1 MASQPEFVRIA
12 GVDANAGAGSP
23 APAATNLEKHRVAC
37 LPVLVLH
44 VHSACNCRCVMCDIW
59 KTKESRSLR
68 PAHLEAHLESI
79 RRLSVRWVVFSG
91 GEPMLNR
98 EFPLLCSMLRREN
111 IRLTLLTTGLLLG
124 KYASEVADSFD
135 DAIVSLDGPEP
146 VHNLVRRID
155 GAFAVIQ
162 SGVAAVRK
170 QRPEF
175 SFTARTTIQ
184 KANHRQLRETVA
196 AAKLL
201 GLNGISFLAADL
213 TSEAF
218 NRPVSWSAGRQSE
231 VGLSVNDVAALEDEL
246 DLLID
251 ENSEEIRSG
260 YIAESPEK
268 LRRIARHFRAHLGL
282 ERDVSPQCNAP
293 WTSAVIE
300 SDGSV
305 RPCFFHRAIG
315 NVHQMSL
322 EEVINGTDALAFRS
336 TLDIQSNLTCNRC
349 VCSLNYRL

>member
-1 MASQPEFVRIA
+1 MASPPDLVRINATGLA
-12 GVDANAGAGSP
+12 GTSA
-23 APAATNLEKHRVAC
+23 EKHRVAR

-44 VHSACNCRCVMCDIW
+44 VHSSCNCRCVMCDIW
-59 KTKESRSLR
+59 KTKGTRALH
-68 PAHLEAHLESI
+68 PPDLEPHLESI
-79 RRLSVRWVVFSG
+79 RRLGVRWVVFSG
-91 GEPMLNR
+91 GEPLLNQK
-98 EFPLLCSMLRREN
+98 FSLLCSMLRGEN

-124 KYASEVADSFD
+124 KLAGEVVESFD

-146 VHNLVRRID
+146 IHNLVRRID
-155 GAFAVIQ
+155 GAFALIH

-170 QRPEF
+170 QRPAF
-175 SFTARTTIQ
+175 TFTARTTIQ
-184 KANHRQLRETVA
+184 KANHRYLRETVA

-201 GLNGISFLAADL
+201 DLNGISFLAADL

-218 NRPVSWSAGRQSE
+218 NRPVTWSASRQSE
-231 VGLSVNDVAALEDEL
+231 VALSALDLAALETEM

-251 ENSEEIRSG
+251 QNADDIRTG
-260 YIAESPEK
+260 YVAESPEK

-282 ERDVSPQCNAP
+282 ERDESPQCNAP

-305 RPCFFHRAIG
+305 RPCFFHRPIG
-315 NVHQMSL
+315 NIHRMSF
-322 EEVINGTDALAFRS
+322 EEVINGADALAFRS
-336 TLDIQSNLTCNRC
+336 GLDIQTNLTCNRC